1 MKPLRRL
8 SELKQ
13 WVESTRKALFPWKSK
28 TASLKRLEVDDND
41 SGDFALFFVF
51 FMFLGVVVFFFMLKV
66 NLNGRQ
72 CFFCAVFFVLR
83 KKLKYGKFQIKTSSS
98 QVWVS
103 GNTVCVYVCTTGTQN
118 HPFLMDGGNR

>member
-1 MKPLRRL
+1 MVPLGKPQALRVYIYILLNYTYKKKSGSKKQDYSTKLTACKMAVKVVKPLRRL

-51 FMFLGVVVFFFMLKV
+51 FIFLGVVVFFL
-66 NLNGRQ
+66 
-72 CFFCAVFFVLR
+72 CLR
-83 KKLKYGKFQIKTSSS
+83 LT
-98 QVWVS
+98 
-103 GNTVCVYVCTTGTQN
+103 
-118 HPFLMDGGNR
+118 